1 MSHEVPDVSLQLFQR
16 LGGWFAGNILDE
28 FPEEADIGQDRSV
41 FGFWNL
47 FDDHF
52 YLVLPQRAIVER
64 RIGHGTITC

>member
-41 FGFWNL
+41 FRLGNL

-52 YLVLPQRAIVER
+52 HLVQIGRAHV
-64 RIGHGTITC
+64 